1 MSLEEHIA
9 IAHAMRNLHPVE
21 REIAILYAILSGVLL
36 DARPRL
42 PKRTQAPDLR
52 GLLLPDITA

>member
-9 IAHAMRNLHPVE
+9 IAHAMHNLHPVE
-21 REIAILYAILSGVLL
+21 REIAILYATLSGVLL

-42 PKRTQAPDLR
+42 PKRTQVPFA
-52 GLLLPDITA
+52 LPDITP